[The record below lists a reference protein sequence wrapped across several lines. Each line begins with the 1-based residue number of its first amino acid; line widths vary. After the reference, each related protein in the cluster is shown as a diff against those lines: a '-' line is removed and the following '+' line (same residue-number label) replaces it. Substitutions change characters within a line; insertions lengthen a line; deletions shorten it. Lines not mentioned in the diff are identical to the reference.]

1 VDSVKRLYGV
11 YRGVVKNNND
21 PQNQRRLKLQ
31 VQTTGSEVTD
41 WAWPMEPS
49 SIHTEVPIVGQ
60 GVWVTYV
67 GGDPE
72 YPVWSGSFGKNQ
84 GANKQMF
91 VKPLSDSVSITS
103 VQDVIII
110 NDQSDGTKELDLTD
124 SLIAIANKE
133 ASLQTTLVNLQSTV
147 ANIVQGTGVQGT
159 QGTSGTVGTQGT
171 QGSLGTQG
179 ATGTGTQGT
188 QGSAGVQGT
197 IGSQGT
203 TGAGTQGTQGTQGAN
218 GTQGIQ
224 GTQGVIGSTGA
235 QGTQGSQ
242 GATGAQGLQ
251 GAQGNL
257 GAQGTEGAQGSQG
270 TQGTQGTLGVQGT
283 QGVTGAQGLQGT
295 QGTQGTK
302 GNTGAGGVIG
312 NYGSFFSSSDQN
324 LNAINTAQVITLN
337 NDYGSNGVSIV
348 DFSKITIATPGTY
361 SMTFVAQVSNS
372 ANSVEEITF
381 WLKLNGNDY
390 PNSATTITIFPRK
403 SSDQPSRQLVPVT
416 FVGTSTSEND
426 YVQIYWH
433 GTNTSLSLI
442 HDEAGTAPVHP
453 VTPSIIVGITQVT
466 YQGLQGVQG
475 IQGVQGTTGTQGIIS
490 SASEPTIQNVL
501 WLDTTAAAESGPQGT
516 NGAQGIQGTTGSQ
529 GTHGVQGTQG
539 VQGTAGTSASDL
551 NAWTAYTP
559 TWASDSG
566 TPSIGNGS
574 ITGRYKQIGKT
585 VFFNLKLT
593 YGSTTT
599 GGTGAW
605 MFGLPVTAYN
615 DNYQFAVSI
624 LNNGLAW
631 YGAIGN
637 GNYKGSTSYFTV
649 IHQND
654 TATTVWGGVSSTA
667 PFTFG
672 TGDTV
677 TVSGSYEA
685 V

>member
-1 VDSVKRLYGV
+1 MDSVKRLYGV

-147 ANIVQGTGVQGT
+147 ASIVQGTGIQGT
-159 QGTSGTVGTQGT
+159 QGTAGA
-171 QGSLGTQG
+171 LGTQG
-179 ATGTGTQGT
+179 AQGYLGTQGTTGTGTQGT
-188 QGSAGVQGT
+188 QGFTGVQGT
-197 IGSQGT
+197 VGSQGT

-218 GTQGIQ
+218 GTQGVQ
-224 GTQGVIGSTGA
+224 GTQGVIGSTGVQGA
-235 QGTQGSQ
+235 QGTQG
-242 GATGAQGLQ
+242 AQ
-251 GAQGNL
+251 GAQGAQGTIGAQGIV
-257 GAQGTEGAQGSQG
+257 GAQGTEGTQG
-270 TQGTQGTLGVQGT
+270 TLGTQGATGAGLQGVQGTTGTQGTLGT
-283 QGVTGAQGLQGT
+283 QGA
-295 QGTQGTK
+295 
-302 GNTGAGGVIG
+302 TGAG
-312 NYGSFFSSSDQN
+312 
-324 LNAINTAQVITLN
+324 L
-337 NDYGSNGVSIV
+337 
-348 DFSKITIATPGTY
+348 
-361 SMTFVAQVSNS
+361 
-372 ANSVEEITF
+372 
-381 WLKLNGNDY
+381 
-390 PNSATTITIFPRK
+390 
-403 SSDQPSRQLVPVT
+403 
-416 FVGTSTSEND
+416 
-426 YVQIYWH
+426 
-433 GTNTSLSLI
+433 
-442 HDEAGTAPVHP
+442 
-453 VTPSIIVGITQVT
+453 
-466 YQGLQGVQG
+466 
-475 IQGVQGTTGTQGIIS
+475 QGVQGTTGTQGIIS

-551 NAWTAYTP
+551 NAWTSYTP
-559 TWASDSG
+559 TWTSDSS

-574 ITGRYKQIGKT
+574 LTGRYKQIGKT
-585 VFFNLKLT
+585 VFFSLKLT

-599 GGTGAW
+599 GGAGAW
-605 MFGLPVTAYN
+605 MFGLPVTAY
-615 DNYQFAVSI
+615 DANYQFAVSI
-624 LNNGLAW
+624 LNSGLAW
-631 YGAIGN
+631 YGAIAN
-637 GNYKGSTSYFTV
+637 GNYKNSTSHFSI

-654 TATTVWGGVSSTA
+654 TATTVWGGVTAGA

-672 TGDTV
+672 AQDTL